1 MDYKKHNRYIIY
13 ASIIY
18 TVIVVL
24 FYALLGLFT
33 FGTIT
38 FSKRGLLLI
47 LNTLVFSVSCLSLSI
62 LVSSLT
68 NNKGALNGM
77 INVIGLSQAFLCGA
91 FIPSMYLPSKVVSI
105 SKIFSAYYYINNND
119 YISTT
124 EVFSINPFLKN
135 IIILIIFSILFL
147 ILNNIVTKKKRVS
160 YE

>member
-1 MDYKKHNRYIIY
+1 M
-13 ASIIY
+13 
-18 TVIVVL
+18 
-24 FYALLGLFT
+24 
-33 FGTIT
+33 
-38 FSKRGLLLI
+38 
-47 LNTLVFSVSCLSLSI
+47 SVSFNTC
-62 LVSSLT
+62 SLT

-105 SKIFSAYYYINNND
+105 SKIFPAYYYINNND